1 MSIIVTT
8 EYIYHSSP
16 GRLDRLVKSRLS
28 FCQRIPSR
36 LLPIPTFSSIPS
48 CESFGNRQL
57 VCASCVPKLK
67 LSSPRAR
74 IVFSQGQVAALPG
87 ALCFFHCRSS
97 WPPTDLSERIVHF
110 AQEVCHLVAF
120 QSYAA
125 CLCIIC
131 SQTQTAAS
139 TRKSC
144 LLMEAGCCPSAAVVS
159 RCCCNNR
166 HRGRCCP
173 AA

>member
-1 MSIIVTT
+1 MK
-8 EYIYHSSP
+8 P
-16 GRLDRLVKSRLS
+16 
-28 FCQRIPSR
+28 
-36 LLPIPTFSSIPS
+36 PIPIFSSIPS

-74 IVFSQGQVAALPG
+74 IVFSQGQVAALP
-87 ALCFFHCRSS
+87 R
-97 WPPTDLSERIVHF
+97 
-110 AQEVCHLVAF
+110 VAGH
-120 QSYAA
+120 AA

-144 LLMEAGCCPSAAVVS
+144 LLMAGCCTSTAGSLDGGGDPSAATCIHEKT
-159 RCCCNNR
+159 RLA
-166 HRGRCCP
+166 RGDGSLSLETFNEQTSCIP
-173 AA
+173 PKPHKMA